1 LARSSRL
8 LKKSG
13 VFADEGR
20 IIAVVDVEVADEA
33 TGGADHGPSA
43 TAGGIIFV
51 VTFPGELRTG

>member
-1 LARSSRL
+1 